1 MEKKCHTK
9 QQYKHNNKGVAY
21 FCETESGMPVKLLK
35 MFQPKKKKKKHASSE
50 CYSPS
55 FSFLIQLT
63 FTFSKSTVKTLE
75 KGVKYVQS

>member
-35 MFQPKKKKKKHASSE
+35 MFQPKKKKKNMLRVSVIHPAFRS
-50 CYSPS
+50 
-55 FSFLIQLT
+55 
-63 FTFSKSTVKTLE
+63 
-75 KGVKYVQS
+75 